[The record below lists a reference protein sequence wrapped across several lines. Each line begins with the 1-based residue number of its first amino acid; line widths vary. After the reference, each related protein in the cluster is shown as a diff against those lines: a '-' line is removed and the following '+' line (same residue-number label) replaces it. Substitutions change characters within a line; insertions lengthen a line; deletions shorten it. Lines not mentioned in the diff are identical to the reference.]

1 MGWKL
6 VNRLAQVREDGGLTQ
21 VELADK
27 LLISHQTITA
37 IEAGSYVPS
46 IELTLRI
53 AYFFK
58 RPVEEIFR
66 LNQKK

>member
-27 LLISHQTITA
+27 LLISHQTIAA

-46 IELTLRI
+46 VELTLRI
-53 AYFFK
+53 AYF
-58 RPVEEIFR
+58 
-66 LNQKK
+66 LSDQ